1 MDIKDVKTICVVGA
15 GNMGHQIALQCALYG
30 YETYCTDV
38 SQEMINKAQAFA
50 EKYLPERVAKG
61 KLTAEQTA
69 QAKAHLHFVSQLSEA
84 AKNADFVIE
93 AVVEKVDVKRE
104 LFAELDKLCPPHAI
118 LASNSSNIVS
128 SQFADVT
135 SRPEKVCNMH
145 FFNPALV
152 MKVVEVV
159 KGPHTSE
166 ETVQITID
174 LTKAIGKT
182 PVVIT
187 KEIYGFVVN
196 RILGAIT
203 GEAFHLAEEGY
214 ATPQDIDIAVEGA
227 LGHPMGPFR
236 LMDLTGLDLA
246 YTIRTERYKA
256 SGDPKDKPPK
266 ILEEKFK
273 AGEYGRKT
281 GKGFYTY

>member
-1 MDIKDVKTICVVGA
+1 MSKLFAWSEQATWGIRSPCNVPC
-15 GNMGHQIALQCALYG
+15 MGMRPIVRTFLKKC
-30 YETYCTDV
+30 
-38 SQEMINKAQAFA
+38 SIRPRP
-50 EKYLPERVAKG
+50 LPRNTFRNGSPRASSR
-61 KLTAEQTA
+61 QSRPRRPRDD
-69 QAKAHLHFVSQLSEA
+69 LHFVSQLSEA
-84 AKNADFVIE
+84 TKNADFMIE
-93 AVVEKVDVKRE
+93 AVVEKLDVKRE

-135 SRPEKVCNMH
+135 SRPDKVCNMH

-166 ETVQITID
+166 ETTQITMD

-182 PVVIT
+182 PVLIT

-196 RILGAIT
+196 RILGALT
-203 GEAFHLAEEGY
+203 REAFFLADEGY

-236 LMDLTGLDLA
+236 LLDLTGLDLS
-246 YTIRTERYKA
+246 YTIRMERYKM

-266 ILEEKFK
+266 ILEEKYK
-273 AGEYGRKT
+273 AGEFGRKT